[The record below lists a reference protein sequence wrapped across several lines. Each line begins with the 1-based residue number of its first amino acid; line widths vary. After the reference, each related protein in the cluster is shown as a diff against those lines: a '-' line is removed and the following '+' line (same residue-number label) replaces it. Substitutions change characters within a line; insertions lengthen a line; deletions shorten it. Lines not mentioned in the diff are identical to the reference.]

1 MAMEQRWIDDLNG
14 RFPGIGDEFQ
24 QAVQKQLAR
33 SRESVSL
40 EERIRQL
47 TSHPDYDPQSITN
60 TAAFGLHSELL
71 VLYPALGKYQDALQ
85 EAKLLRDFVIANP
98 PDTPDVIVTF
108 RGVYTELLIVNE
120 HYEQA
125 LEECHA
131 TLEIAPEGEGVYLSQ
146 GVIYTHL
153 GNLEQAFESLKT
165 LIELPDPEAYAQELF
180 AFILTNRSQFQR
192 TQIQADTLI
201 DVILS
206 NMQPRR
212 PTPIVIPIKNPS
224 PTTTPLE
231 SPLPTASPL
240 KSPSPT
246 ATPQSAPMLPPIPT
260 LPSMPGPP
268 PIPVSAESQVTPMP
282 SPEPVPT
289 TIAEPIAPDP
299 LAALIV
305 LDEKDLRQAL
315 GSPIAE
321 IDDDETLMQ
330 DYAYNGYTLTLHRD
344 KERLDIVSLSMFFL
358 PPVQESEAFTNMGL
372 HWRDIPPDLQ
382 TQSVKVWTPYGPF
395 AKARISLNENDV
407 IAITVYP

>member
-1 MAMEQRWIDDLNG
+1 MEQRWIDDLNS

-33 SRESVSL
+33 SRANVPL

-47 TSHPDYDPQSITN
+47 TSHPDYAPQSITN
-60 TAAFGLHSELL
+60 TAAFGLHGELM
-71 VLYPALGKYQDALQ
+71 VLYPALGKYQEALQ

-131 TLEIAPEGEGVYLSQ
+131 TLEIAPDGEGVYLSQ
-146 GVIYTHL
+146 GVIHTHL
-153 GNLEQAFESLKT
+153 GNLDQAFESLKT
-165 LIELPDPEAYAQELF
+165 LIELPDPKAYAQELF
-180 AFILTNRSQFQR
+180 TFILANRSRFQR
-192 TQIQADTLI
+192 TQVQTDTLI
-201 DVILS
+201 DVILR

-212 PTPIVIPIKNPS
+212 PTQIVIPIKSPS

-231 SPLPTASPL
+231 SPSPTASPL

-246 ATPQSAPMLPPIPT
+246 ATPQSATMFPPIPT

-268 PIPVSAESQVTPMP
+268 PISASAESQSTPIP
-282 SPEPVPT
+282 SPEPAPT
-289 TIAEPIAPDP
+289 TRAEPVTPDP
-299 LAALIV
+299 LAALLV
-305 LDEKDLRQAL
+305 LGEKDLRQTL
-315 GSPIAE
+315 GPPIAE
-321 IDDDETLMQ
+321 VDDDETLMQ
-330 DYAYNGYTLTLHRD
+330 DYVYNGYTLTLHRD
-344 KERLDIVSLSMFFL
+344 KQRLDIASLSMFFL
-358 PPVQESEAFTNMGL
+358 PPVQESEAFTRMGL

-395 AKARISLNENDV
+395 AKVRISLNENDV
-407 IAITVYP
+407 IAITVRP